1 MNIKPIIK
9 RDGRTKPFDRNRI
22 EAAVLAAFNDVDGE
36 ISEYAKEKAKH
47 IADYVEEKAKE
58 KQLSVEEIQDYVEC
72 GLSSTKR
79 KDVAKAYILYRE
91 ERNRAR
97 GNLTDATVLEVID
110 GTNEYWNT
118 ENSNKNPK
126 IASTQRDYMAG
137 VVSSDITRRM
147 LLPKDIMEAHDSGV
161 IHFHDADYFIQ
172 HIFNCCLVNMEDILQ
187 NGTVINGTA
196 IEKPHSFATACNIAT
211 QVMAVVASGQYGGQS
226 VSLAHLAPFID
237 VSRQKIK
244 EELIEEKTPED
255 RIEEVTEL
263 RLRREVKKGVQTMQ
277 YQINTLS
284 TTNGQSPFVTLF
296 MYLNEAKDEQTKTDL
311 AMLIEEVLNQR
322 YEGVKNE
329 KGVYVSPTFPKLVY
343 VLQEDNIRFGAP
355 YWYLTQ
361 LAAKCSAKRLVPDYV
376 SEKVMKRCKVDENGN
391 GHCYPPMGCRSFLTP
406 YVGED
411 GQPKYYGRFNM
422 GVCTI
427 NLIDA
432 ACAAADLEDFWKIF
446 DERLELC
453 HKALRLRYER
463 LKGTTSDV
471 SPIHFQ
477 YGAIARL
484 KKGETIDKLLENNYA
499 TISLGYAGLWECV
512 YKLIGKKLTEE
523 EGQELGIKIMQKMN
537 DKCSQWR
544 AAENIS
550 YSLYG
555 TPIESTTYKFAK
567 CLKQKYGI
575 IPHVTDKLYITNSY
589 HVHVTE
595 PVDAFTK
602 LSIESKFQ
610 ELSPGGAISYI
621 EVPNMQNNLEAVEQ
635 IIQFMYDNIMYAEI
649 NTKSDYC
656 EECGFDGEIK
666 VIQDENGEYV
676 WECPNC
682 GNRNQDTMSVVRRTC
697 GYLGGHFWNRGRTA
711 EIADRV
717 VHCS

>member
-1 MNIKPIIK
+1 
-9 RDGRTKPFDRNRI
+9 
-22 EAAVLAAFNDVDGE
+22 
-36 ISEYAKEKAKH
+36 
-47 IADYVEEKAKE
+47 
-58 KQLSVEEIQDYVEC
+58 
-72 GLSSTKR
+72 
-79 KDVAKAYILYRE
+79 
-91 ERNRAR
+91 
-97 GNLTDATVLEVID
+97 
-110 GTNEYWNT
+110 
-118 ENSNKNPK
+118 
-126 IASTQRDYMAG
+126 
-137 VVSSDITRRM
+137 
-147 LLPKDIMEAHDSGV
+147 
-161 IHFHDADYFIQ
+161 
-172 HIFNCCLVNMEDILQ
+172 
-187 NGTVINGTA
+187 
-196 IEKPHSFATACNIAT
+196 
-211 QVMAVVASGQYGGQS
+211 
-226 VSLAHLAPFID
+226 
-237 VSRQKIK
+237 
-244 EELIEEKTPED
+244 
-255 RIEEVTEL
+255 
-263 RLRREVKKGVQTMQ
+263 
-277 YQINTLS
+277 
-284 TTNGQSPFVTLF
+284 
-296 MYLNEAKDEQTKTDL
+296 
-311 AMLIEEVLNQR
+311 
-322 YEGVKNE
+322 
-329 KGVYVSPTFPKLVY
+329 
-343 VLQEDNIRFGAP
+343 
-355 YWYLTQ
+355 
-361 LAAKCSAKRLVPDYV
+361 
-376 SEKVMKRCKVDENGN
+376 
-391 GHCYPPMGCRSFLTP
+391 
-406 YVGED
+406 
-411 GQPKYYGRFNM
+411 M

-463 LKGTTSDV
+463 LKGTTSDI

>member
-22 EAAVLAAFNDVDGE
+22 EAAVLAAFKDVDGE
-36 ISEYAKEKAKH
+36 ISEYAKEKAEH
-47 IADYVEEKAKE
+47 IADYVEEKATE

-255 RIEEVTEL
+255 RIEEITEL

-296 MYLNEAKDEQTKTDL
+296 MYLNETKDEQTKADL

-343 VLQEDNIRFGAP
+343 VLQEDNIRPGAP

-391 GHCYPPMGCRSFLTP
+391 GHCYPPMGKR
-406 YVGED
+406 
-411 GQPKYYGRFNM
+411 
-422 GVCTI
+422 
-427 NLIDA
+427 
-432 ACAAADLEDFWKIF
+432 
-446 DERLELC
+446 
-453 HKALRLRYER
+453 
-463 LKGTTSDV
+463 
-471 SPIHFQ
+471 
-477 YGAIARL
+477 
-484 KKGETIDKLLENNYA
+484 KL
-499 TISLGYAGLWECV
+499 
-512 YKLIGKKLTEE
+512 
-523 EGQELGIKIMQKMN
+523 
-537 DKCSQWR
+537 
-544 AAENIS
+544 
-550 YSLYG
+550 
-555 TPIESTTYKFAK
+555 
-567 CLKQKYGI
+567 
-575 IPHVTDKLYITNSY
+575 
-589 HVHVTE
+589 
-595 PVDAFTK
+595 
-602 LSIESKFQ
+602 
-610 ELSPGGAISYI
+610 
-621 EVPNMQNNLEAVEQ
+621 
-635 IIQFMYDNIMYAEI
+635 
-649 NTKSDYC
+649 
-656 EECGFDGEIK
+656 
-666 VIQDENGEYV
+666 
-676 WECPNC
+676 
-682 GNRNQDTMSVVRRTC
+682 
-697 GYLGGHFWNRGRTA
+697 
-711 EIADRV
+711 
-717 VHCS
+717 